1 MIFTLPITV
10 SDGAPLGY
18 WLTSILADALS
29 KQYQERGILF
39 YGQLGLRSPT
49 PLMEKTFHERLD
61 FLNLTCERKS
71 DADFKDEL
79 LDLSKK
85 AYSSGSI
92 EYRKQECYRCPCG
105 RLELP
110 THIAPYAKD
119 KTFTRSE
126 GAYLCRACGKPGEIA
141 QVSCGVFQARASW
154 SGESVRVYPEWY
166 GGELNELVRQL
177 HEQGI
182 PMVRARDTGLGQE
195 GLNLDV
201 EFVWSLIPLL
211 LSRRYP
217 DEHIRLVVT
226 NHVLR
231 QAAVA
236 LLLAQTLNPD
246 FKADLIVSPI
256 ISHPGADEKWNIG
269 RLVELGFT
277 GDLLRIMLI
286 GSLGWQSKYAGLYD
300 APSSIEHRR
309 FTLLQRRIQE
319 ARKGE
324 TKSFTSHE
332 VLRNLSHQKLM
343 QGLKHVFNPER
354 FDYRSLV
361 GVL

>member
-10 SDGAPLGY
+10 TDGAPLGY

-29 KQYQERGILF
+29 KQHQEQGILF

-61 FLNLTCERKS
+61 FLNLTCERMA
-71 DADFKDEL
+71 DGDFKDEL
-79 LDLSKK
+79 LELSREVF
-85 AYSSGSI
+85 SSGTI

-110 THIAPYAKD
+110 THIASYAKD

-141 QVSCGVFQARASW
+141 QVSCGFFQAQAIWSW
-154 SGESVRVYPEWY
+154 ESVHVYPEWY
-166 GGELNELVRQL
+166 RGELNELVRQL
-177 HEQGI
+177 RDQGI
-182 PMVRARDTGLGQE
+182 PMVRTRDTGLSQG
-195 GLNLDV
+195 GLNLDA

-211 LSRRYP
+211 LSRRHP
-217 DEHIRLVVT
+217 DERIRLVVT

-231 QAAVA
+231 QATVA
-236 LLLAQTLNPD
+236 LLLAQALNPNL
-246 FKADLIVSPI
+246 KADLIVSPI

-277 GDLLRIMLI
+277 GDLLRIMLV

-309 FTLLQRRIQE
+309 FMLLQRRIQE

-332 VLRNLSHQKLM
+332 VLRNLSHQNLM
-343 QGLKHVFNPER
+343 RGLKHVFNPGR
-354 FDYRSLV
+354 FDYQSLI